1 LPSLANVQIQRFCA
15 WKYFIRILK
24 IVKTMPEYTF
34 IVEELKTRLDKYLA
48 KQLRRSGRSELPE
61 ISRSQIQR
69 DIEGGA
75 VEVNGEIISESKFVV
90 RIGDK
95 INYNHNDNN
104 NSIEATNTPLKVLY
118 NNHGLIII
126 DKLAGMVV
134 HPGAGFK
141 GETLASALLY
151 HFKDIKEVGED
162 HRPGIVHRLDKDTS
176 GVILVAKTPEMYEFL
191 KDAFAERKIKK
202 EYIALV
208 LGKMEKPH
216 GFIETPIGKSKTDF
230 RKQTV
235 KDSPSAKATGD
246 LRPAEAKE
254 AVTEYKVLEYL
265 PLSTSVVGPFMG
277 SSEVAD
283 KSANYKKPE
292 NLDTYTLILVK
303 LHTGRTHQIRVHL
316 ASIGHPLMG
325 DELYGGKRI
334 ALKGLHRQFLHAKK
348 IEVRLPDETW
358 IEAESEF
365 PEDLK
370 DVLVNLNS
378 KVVNKL

>member
-1 LPSLANVQIQRFCA
+1 MEHS
-15 WKYFIRILK
+15 
-24 IVKTMPEYTF
+24 F
-34 IVEELKTRLDKYLA
+34 IVEELKIRLDKYLA
-48 KQLRRSGRSELPE
+48 KQLSQ

-69 DIEGGA
+69 DIEGGR
-75 VEVNGEIISESKFVV
+75 VEVNGEIINESKFVV
-90 RIGDK
+90 RRDDK
-95 INYNHNDNN
+95 VTYHQSDSSVGGLNQKSEIQ
-104 NSIEATNTPLKVLY
+104 ATNTPLKVLY
-118 NNHGLIII
+118 NNHGLLII
-126 DKLAGMVV
+126 DKPAGMVV

-151 HFKDIKEVGED
+151 HFSAKGGSFFGGKDDISVVGED

-191 KDAFAERKIKK
+191 KDAFADRKIKK

-230 RKQTV
+230 RKQTT
-235 KDSPSAKATGD
+235 KNF
-246 LRPAEAKE
+246 AEGKE

-265 PLSTSVVGPFMG
+265 
-277 SSEVAD
+277 SSD
-283 KSANYKKPE
+283 KSE
-292 NLDTYTLILVK
+292 NRKIGKSDGTASVSDFRLPTSDSSGLDTYTLILVK

-325 DELYGGKRI
+325 DELYGGKKV

-358 IEAESEF
+358 IEAESELAD
-365 PEDLK
+365 DLK
-370 DVLVNLNS
+370 EVLVSLDS
-378 KVVNKL
+378 KVVKSL

>member
-1 LPSLANVQIQRFCA
+1 MTHS
-15 WKYFIRILK
+15 
-24 IVKTMPEYTF
+24 F

-48 KQLRRSGRSELPE
+48 KQLPQ

-90 RIGDK
+90 RLDDK
-95 INYNHNDNN
+95 VVYKQSEIR
-104 NSIEATNTPLKVLY
+104 NSQSAIVATNTPLKVLY
-118 NNHGLIII
+118 NNHGLLII
-126 DKLAGMVV
+126 DKPAGMVV

-151 HFKDIKEVGED
+151 HFQDIREVGED

-216 GFIETPIGKSKTDF
+216 GFIETPIGKSKLDF
-230 RKQTV
+230 RKQTTKNPV
-235 KDSPSAKATGD
+235 EGKA
-246 LRPAEAKE
+246 

-265 PLSTSVVGPFMG
+265 ESNNTTPPRMHSAPLLFKEGNTAVAVSPPRIGGVP
-277 SSEVAD
+277 SEAGGGGID
-283 KSANYKKPE
+283 G
-292 NLDTYTLILVK
+292 YTLLLVK

-316 ASIGHPLMG
+316 ASVGHPLMG

-334 ALKGLHRQFLHAKK
+334 KLNGLHRQFLHAKK
-348 IEVRLPDETW
+348 IEVQLPASPDGSQGGPDKIW
-358 IEAESEF
+358 IEAESDF
-365 PEDLK
+365 PKDLK
-370 DVLVNLNS
+370 EVLVSLNS
-378 KVVNKL
+378 KVVNSL